1 MTTSTHS
8 PAPSPRLFGW
18 RIALVASGAVSLAG
32 GALHPDSDAA
42 DPLREELAV
51 MTADPRWV
59 PGHSLLVLGTLL
71 LVGALYM
78 ARLQRVWPRAT
89 DRAVLVATVAF
100 ALYAVETVFHLA
112 AAVDADA
119 LHEGHA
125 APVAFTHI
133 GLAAVLYPVSGT
145 ALVVAAVTLGRALG
159 GPARLVAALGVV
171 GGVAHAAAVPL
182 LLLFPDLEVTPLFA
196 ASGVLTALWA
206 IGTGVV
212 GARGRVPA
220 PVREPAPVG

>member
-8 PAPSPRLFGW
+8 PAPSPRPVGW
-18 RIALVASGAVSLAG
+18 RIALVASGALVLAG
-32 GALHPDSDAA
+32 GSLHPDSDAA

-51 MTADPRWV
+51 MTAHPNWV
-59 PGHSLLVLGTLL
+59 PGHSLIVLGTVL

-89 DRAVLVATVAF
+89 DRAVVAATVAF
-100 ALYAVETVFHLA
+100 AAYAVETVFHLA
-112 AAVDADA
+112 AAVDSQA
-119 LHEGHA
+119 LHDGHA

-133 GLAAVLYPVSGT
+133 GLAAVLYPVSGI
-145 ALVVAAVTLGRALG
+145 ALVVLAVTLGRALG
-159 GPARLVAALGVV
+159 GPARVVAVLGVL
-171 GGVAHAAAVPL
+171 GGLAHAVAVPL
-182 LLLFPDLEVTPLFA
+182 LLLLPDLEVTPLFA

-212 GARGRVPA
+212 GARDRVPA
-220 PVREPAPVG
+220 AVREPAPVG